1 MRLHITGRLSPLRL
15 TDEVEDVITILNA
28 LSNSRRT
35 LVDENWRVYKMA
47 SLQGKTALVTGASRG
62 IGRATASAL
71 SNAGAHVLVH
81 YGRSTQDAESLV
93 ADIRSKGGRANA
105 ISADLGTPEG
115 ATLLAKEVRSIVGER
130 LDVLVSNAGISKA
143 ATIKDYTVED
153 FDNLFATNV
162 RSPFFLV
169 QQLLPV
175 LGEGSNIIVISSLGA
190 HAVVGT
196 PGLDKPSILAYAS
209 TKGAIETLVKNWAA
223 ILGPRGIR
231 VNAVAPGVIDTD
243 MSSFT
248 KTEAGREVVLGI
260 QALKRIGKP
269 EDVADVVAFLASDA
283 ARWIT
288 GASIPVDGGSKL

>member
-1 MRLHITGRLSPLRL
+1 MT
-15 TDEVEDVITILNA
+15 A
-28 LSNSRRT
+28 LQN
-35 LVDENWRVYKMA
+35 
-47 SLQGKTALVTGASRG
+47 KTALVTGASRG
-62 IGRATASAL
+62 IGRAAAAAL
-71 SNAGAHVLVH
+71 AEAGAHVLVH
-81 YGRSTQDAESLV
+81 YGRSAQEAKSLV
-93 ADIRSKGGRANA
+93 ENIRAKGGRGDA
-105 ISADLGTPEG
+105 IMADLGTPEG

-130 LDVLVSNAGISKA
+130 LDVLVSNAGVSKA
-143 ATIKDYTVED
+143 ATIKDHTVED

-169 QQLLPV
+169 QQLLSI

-190 HAVVGT
+190 RAMVGT
-196 PGLDKPSILAYAS
+196 TDLDKPSLLAYAA
-209 TKGAIETLVKNWAA
+209 TKGALETLVKYWAG
-223 ILGPRGIR
+223 ILGPKGIR

-243 MSSFT
+243 MSNFA
-248 KTEAGREVVLGI
+248 KTEAGRNIVLGM

>member
-1 MRLHITGRLSPLRL
+1 MTA
-15 TDEVEDVITILNA
+15 T
-28 LSNSRRT
+28 
-35 LVDENWRVYKMA
+35 
-47 SLQGKTALVTGASRG
+47 LQGKTALVTGASRG

-71 SNAGAHVLVH
+71 ANAGAHVLVH
-81 YGRSTQDAESLV
+81 YGRSAQDAESLV

-105 ISADLGTPEG
+105 IRADLGTPEG
-115 ATLLAKEVRSIVGER
+115 PTLLAKEVRSIVGER

-143 ATIKDYTVED
+143 GTIKDHTAEE
-153 FDNLFATNV
+153 FNNLFATNV
-162 RSPFFLV
+162 RGPFFLV

-190 HAVVGT
+190 RAVVGK
-196 PGLDKPSILAYAS
+196 PDLDNPSILAYAA
-209 TKGAIETLVKNWAA
+209 TKGALETLVRHWAA
-223 ILGPRGIR
+223 ILGPQGIR

-243 MSSFT
+243 MSKFT
-248 KTEAGREVVLGI
+248 KTEVGREVTLGM

-269 EDVADVVAFLASDA
+269 EDVADVVAFLASDM